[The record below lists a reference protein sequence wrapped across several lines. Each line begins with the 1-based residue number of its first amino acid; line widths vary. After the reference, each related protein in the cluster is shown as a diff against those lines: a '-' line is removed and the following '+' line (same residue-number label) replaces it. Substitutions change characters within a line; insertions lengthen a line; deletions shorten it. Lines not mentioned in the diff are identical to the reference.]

1 MKRRFPI
8 VVLHVIPAFG
18 QGGAER
24 LLRDLALGASEQER
38 HLVVVMLEGGL
49 FADGLE
55 IYELGLPRK
64 AKARA
69 AWRLP
74 RAGAA
79 LADLIVSENVD
90 VVQGWLYYGA
100 FLTNWVRPLNRKI
113 VWSIHNT
120 TFAGFFCNPKLHL
133 ADRLTARLS
142 RSVPNQIIYC
152 TQGARDLHENR
163 GYDNARG
170 VVIENGV
177 NTELFMAATLS
188 QRLNLRASLGIGATE
203 PAIGIFARYDPQKD
217 IPGTLAAVAKVFS
230 KKPQLRL
237 LLVGAGMDTDNAK
250 LEEELRRTGLLD
262 RTIRLG
268 ARKDVEVILRGLDL
282 VVLGSRYGEAM
293 PMALLEALCV
303 GVPIAATQVGDVDTL
318 PVPTSALTPWGDAA
332 QLAGAM
338 EIGLAQ
344 GPAHPAWR
352 HAFTEARRRFTV
364 DRYRQAHSELYQ
376 SLLHEPMKVP

>member
-237 LLVGAGMDTDNAK
+237 LLVGAGMVTDNAK

>member
-1 MKRRFPI
+1 M
-8 VVLHVIPAFG
+8 LHVIPAFG

>member
-303 GVPIAATQVGDVDTL
+303 GIPIAATQVGDVDTL

>member
-1 MKRRFPI
+1 M
-8 VVLHVIPAFG
+8 LHVIPAFG

-152 TQGARDLHENR
+152 TQGARDLHESR
-163 GYDNARG
+163 GYDFARG
-170 VVIENGV
+170 IVIENGV
-177 NTELFMAATLS
+177 NTELFVATTLNE
-188 QRLNLRASLGIGATE
+188 RLKVRASLGVSPAESVIGV
-203 PAIGIFARYDPQKD
+203 FARNDPQKD
-217 IPGTLAAVAKVFS
+217 IPGTLAAVAKVLS

-237 LLVGAGMDTDNAK
+237 LLVGAGMDRENST
-250 LEEELRRTGLLD
+250 LEGELRRTGLLD

-268 ARKDVEVILRGLDL
+268 ARADVEVILRGLDL

-293 PMALLEALCV
+293 PMALLEALCS
-303 GVPIAATQVGDVDTL
+303 GVPIAATRVGSVDTL
-318 PVPTSALTPWGDAA
+318 PIPRSALAPWGDSA

-344 GPAHPAWR
+344 GADHPAWC

-364 DRYRQAHSELYQ
+364 DRYRQAHTELYQ
-376 SLLHEPMKVP
+376 SLLYEPMKVP

>member
-1 MKRRFPI
+1 LKRRFPI

-24 LLRDLALGASEQER
+24 LLRDLALGTSEQER

-49 FADGLE
+49 LASGLE
-55 IYELGLPRK
+55 IYELGLPRQ

-69 AWRLP
+69 AWQLP

-79 LADLIVSENVD
+79 LANLIVSESVD

-100 FLTNWVRPLNRKI
+100 LLTCWARPLNRKI
-113 VWSIHNT
+113 LWSMHNT
-120 TFAGFFCNPKLHL
+120 NFAPFLYNPKLHVV
-133 ADRLTARLS
+133 DRLTAGFS
-142 RSVPNQIIYC
+142 RRVPNHIIYC
-152 TQGARDLHENR
+152 TQGARDLHESR
-163 GYDNARG
+163 GYDSTRG
-170 VVIENGV
+170 IVIENGV
-177 NTELFMAATLS
+177 NTGLFVPATLS
-188 QRLNLRASLGIGATE
+188 QRLNVRASLGIGATE
-203 PAIGIFARYDPQKD
+203 PTIGIFARYDAQKD

-237 LLVGAGMDTDNAK
+237 LLVGAGMDKENST
-250 LEEELRRTGLLD
+250 LEKELRHTGILD

-268 ARKDVEVILRGLDL
+268 ARADVEVILRGLDL

-293 PMALLEALCV
+293 PMALLEALFV
-303 GVPIAATQVGDVDTL
+303 EVPIAATKVGDVETL
-318 PVPTSALTPWGDAA
+318 PVPTSALAPWGDPA
-332 QLAGAM
+332 QLAGAI

-344 GPAHPAWR
+344 GAEHPVWR
-352 HAFTEARRRFTV
+352 HAFAETRRRFTV

-376 SLLHEPMKVP
+376 SLLHGPKKVP

>member
-1 MKRRFPI
+1 M
-8 VVLHVIPAFG
+8 LHVIPAFG

-303 GVPIAATQVGDVDTL
+303 GIPIAATQVGDVDTL